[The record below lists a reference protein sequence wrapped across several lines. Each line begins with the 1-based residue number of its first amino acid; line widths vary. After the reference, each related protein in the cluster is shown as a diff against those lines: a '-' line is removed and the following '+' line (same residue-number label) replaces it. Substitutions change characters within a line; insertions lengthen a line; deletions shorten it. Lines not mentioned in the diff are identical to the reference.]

1 MISYCCYTKEYE
13 VPVANYFSLL
23 ILTLCCANSN
33 KESYRCP
40 PEYTHYSD
48 MDICLRLSED
58 TANWEGARLTC
69 ENNGETLLALDNLR
83 LINWFKTL
91 RTQNPY
97 WAKNDIVWISGRK
110 VQGEPW
116 KWHGRS
122 VNNIVLGDWDRF
134 QPSGE
139 TISYPGACISV
150 LGAPKY
156 TWDDYGCYSL
166 QRYVCEIPGKDYQL
180 P

>member
-1 MISYCCYTKEYE
+1 LYSEIIIHKIINTSSGSK
-13 VPVANYFSLL
+13 LL
-23 ILTLCCANSN
+23 F
-33 KESYRCP
+33 
-40 PEYTHYSD
+40 
-48 MDICLRLSED
+48 CL
-58 TANWEGARLTC
+58 
-69 ENNGETLLALDNLR
+69 LD
-83 LINWFKTL
+83 
-91 RTQNPY
+91 

-166 QRYVCEIPGKDYQL
+166 QRYVCERPGKDYQL

>member
-1 MISYCCYTKEYE
+1 MKSQWPT
-13 VPVANYFSLL
+13 VLSLL
-23 ILTLCCANSN
+23 IITLCRANSKAN
-33 KESYRCP
+33 YRCP
-40 PEYTHYSD
+40 PEYIHYSD

-91 RTQNPY
+91 RARNPY
-97 WAKNDIVWISGRK
+97 N
-110 VQGEPW
+110 EPW

-122 VNNIVLGDWDRF
+122 LENIVLGDWDHL
-134 QPSGE
+134 QPNGNASF
-139 TISYPGACISV
+139 PGSCISV

-156 TWDDYGCYSL
+156 TWDDNGCYSL
-166 QRYVCEIPGKDYQL
+166 QRYVCERPGQNH
-180 P
+180 